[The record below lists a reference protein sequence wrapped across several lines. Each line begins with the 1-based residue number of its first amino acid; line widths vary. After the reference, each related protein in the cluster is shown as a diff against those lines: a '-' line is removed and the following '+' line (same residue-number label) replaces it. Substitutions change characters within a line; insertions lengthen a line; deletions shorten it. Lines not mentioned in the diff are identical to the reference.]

1 MINMTFQDTN
11 FFKDMNNVM
20 QYSEGY
26 LEGIHKGKTNFLKQ
40 IGEDTIKLMKQFIDQ
55 QARADHQMYHHIYEW
70 YQTGNPEARLYE
82 ILFEVNGGGLSLN
95 GELTQSKSIQDGSH
109 TPFYNKARIMEEGIP
124 VRIKPKRA
132 SVLAFTV
139 GDQKVFTKNEVLVN
153 DPGGTHVVGSFEN
166 IFKLFIEQHFR
177 QSVLESTGIAEYLRT
192 SNAYKNNLQSGKT
205 GGKSVGIDVGYNWI
219 TRAGGING

>member
-1 MINMTFQDTN
+1 MINMTFEDGI
-11 FFKDMNNVM
+11 FFKEMNNLM
-20 QYSEGY
+20 EYSEGY
-26 LEGIHKGKTNFLKQ
+26 LQGIHKGKDNFLKQ

-70 YQTGNPEARLYE
+70 YQTGNPEARLYD
-82 ILFEVNGGGLSLN
+82 ITCQISGGGLTFD
-95 GELTQSKSIQDGSH
+95 GQLTQSKSIQDGSH

-124 VRIKPKRA
+124 VRIKPNRA

-153 DPGGTHVVGSFEN
+153 DPGGTHVVGSFEH
-166 IFKLFIEQHFR
+166 IFKLFLEQYFR

-192 SNAYKNNLQSGKT
+192 SNDYRNNLHSGKS
-205 GGKSVGIDVGYNWI
+205 GGKPVGIDVGYNWI
-219 TRAGGING
+219 TKAGGINV